1 MGIVVLAKVKF
12 SCLINLLEN
21 KSSFSMESI
30 DQRDLSISSSAQPI
44 LQTTKERAR
53 SIVLPVVVIS
63 MTARIINHNTSFNP

>member
-1 MGIVVLAKVKF
+1 
-12 SCLINLLEN
+12 
-21 KSSFSMESI
+21 MESI

-44 LQTTKERAR
+44 LQTTEERAR